1 MRLVFVARAASLS
14 IMQRLIGQLA
24 ELILKLSFLVIGLGI
39 LGMIALS
46 LVQGAKTLLWW
57 LIN

>member
-24 ELILKLSFLVIGLGI
+24 ELILRLSFLVIGLGI

-46 LVQGAKTLLWW
+46 LVQAAKTLLWW